1 MPPLTDFAVHLRPID
16 NIAVAIRAI
25 PEGREL
31 QLDTQTIKIRQGI
44 PMGHKFA
51 VHTIEADANVLK
63 FGQVIGTAG
72 RDIAVGEHVHV
83 HNVKA
88 DKFERDYQ
96 FAVDTPAPMPM
107 PTEHR
112 TFMGF
117 DRGESK
123 PAHQRYGTR
132 NYVAIIS
139 TVNCS
144 ASASKYIAEKIKAS
158 GMLRDYPNIDG
169 VVPITHRGGC
179 AMAYEGP
186 DHRQLERT
194 LAGFAR
200 HPNIVGYILIG
211 LGCEIT
217 QASHLIEAE
226 GLNLIQLGGK
236 SKKAPTVLTI
246 QDSGGI
252 GKTVDAGVAALAE
265 MLPALNDVKRV
276 PIAAEHLILG
286 TNCGGSDGNS
296 GVTAN
301 PALGIASDMIVQ
313 HGGTTILGETP
324 EIYGAEH
331 ILIRRAKSKEV
342 GEKLVERI
350 KWWEWYVGMFGA
362 EINNNPSPGNK
373 EGGLTTIYEKSLGA
387 IAKAGSSTMVDV
399 VQYAEPVSAKGF
411 VVMDTPGYD
420 PVSMTGIV
428 AGGANICVFTTGR
441 GSVYGCKPAPCIKI
455 ATNTPL
461 YERMESD
468 MDINAG
474 RILDGVP
481 VEEVGKEI
489 FEKLL
494 SVASGEKT
502 KSEIHGVGE
511 EEFAPWSIGP
521 TL

>member
-1 MPPLTDFAVHLRPID
+1 MPPLTDYAVHLRPID

-51 VHTIEADANVLK
+51 VHPIEADANVLK

-96 FAVDTPAPMPM
+96 FAVDQPAPMPM
-107 PTEHR
+107 PTEPR
-112 TFMGF
+112 SFMGF

-200 HPNIVGYILIG
+200 HP
-211 LGCEIT
+211 
-217 QASHLIEAE
+217 
-226 GLNLIQLGGK
+226 
-236 SKKAPTVLTI
+236 
-246 QDSGGI
+246 
-252 GKTVDAGVAALAE
+252 
-265 MLPALNDVKRV
+265 
-276 PIAAEHLILG
+276 EH
-286 TNCGGSDGNS
+286 
-296 GVTAN
+296 
-301 PALGIASDMIVQ
+301 
-313 HGGTTILGETP
+313 
-324 EIYGAEH
+324 
-331 ILIRRAKSKEV
+331 RR
-342 GEKLVERI
+342 LHPHWPR
-350 KWWEWYVGMFGA
+350 
-362 EINNNPSPGNK
+362 
-373 EGGLTTIYEKSLGA
+373 L
-387 IAKAGSSTMVDV
+387 
-399 VQYAEPVSAKGF
+399 
-411 VVMDTPGYD
+411 
-420 PVSMTGIV
+420 
-428 AGGANICVFTTGR
+428 
-441 GSVYGCKPAPCIKI
+441 
-455 ATNTPL
+455 
-461 YERMESD
+461 
-468 MDINAG
+468 
-474 RILDGVP
+474 
-481 VEEVGKEI
+481 
-489 FEKLL
+489 
-494 SVASGEKT
+494 
-502 KSEIHGVGE
+502 
-511 EEFAPWSIGP
+511 
-521 TL
+521 